1 MLVLPPASP
10 LRAVLVFCFVLS
22 CPGLAVSALLRVR
35 DPVERWVLSIAL
47 SMSFAI
53 LVTVVLTLLRIESV
67 TLRLALLAV
76 LTTVAVLVEIR
87 LSPRGR
93 LPLTT
98 VDGTVRL

>member
-1 MLVLPPASP
+1 
-10 LRAVLVFCFVLS
+10 
-22 CPGLAVSALLRVR
+22 
-35 DPVERWVLSIAL
+35 
-47 SMSFAI
+47 
-53 LVTVVLTLLRIESV
+53 
-67 TLRLALLAV
+67 LLAV